1 MNQIR
6 RRPTV
11 GSACTHC
18 TQHHLSALGHTCSH
32 PTRDRRP
39 TRELLAKRLES
50 CQYFKSDPRAN
61 ILTRVVVH
69 VFKHICDSSL
79 ALSIHAA
86 SKFADETDLLVV
98 TQPLGG
104 RYKTL
109 RTNGGGNTK
118 RRGAR
123 AIGVEIP
130 VNCQYSAG
138 NVDVRGVLLVHLVD
152 QFVLRVSERSHQVT
166 VDMSALSLSLVRACI
181 PLW

>member
-1 MNQIR
+1 MS
-6 RRPTV
+6 V
-11 GSACTHC
+11 
-18 TQHHLSALGHTCSH
+18 
-32 PTRDRRP
+32 
-39 TRELLAKRLES
+39 
-50 CQYFKSDPRAN
+50 
-61 ILTRVVVH
+61 
-69 VFKHICDSSL
+69 
-79 ALSIHAA
+79 HAA
-86 SKFADETDLLVV
+86 SEFADKTDLLVV

-152 QFVLRVSERSHQVT
+152 QFVLRVSERSHAMEILFAGGSSRIEPTQ
-166 VDMSALSLSLVRACI
+166 DPLPAALGARLRVVRLRVVPAGSG
-181 PLW
+181 